1 MLALPSLGFS
11 TAASAEEMHVVIVR
25 STENG
30 CEPLCTEW
38 IAAQGEITSE
48 TDDAFRAVFKKL
60 GKRRLPVVITSPG
73 GDVDAAIA
81 IGRMIRERR
90 IDVVVGRTEF
100 RGCNPKD
107 QKCTLNE
114 GRGADYFGT
123 ATTSWAFC
131 DSACPLILAG
141 GQHRI
146 AQESARIGVHQVTRT
161 EIKTLT
167 TYKIEY
173 KIVNGKRKER
183 KTAIK
188 RKVIASRT
196 IPQMGSKIEKQ
207 LRSYLKSM
215 GVDPQLVDR
224 MKGTSADDISYL
236 SMEERAS
243 SKLTD
248 GTTPIFVLLNSSAC
262 KSFPASSYCRL
273 ITTDDV

>member
-1 MLALPSLGFS
+1 MLGFS
-11 TAASAEEMHVVIVR
+11 SAAFAEDMQVVVVR

-38 IAAQGEITSE
+38 ISAQGEITGK
-48 TDDAFRAVFKKL
+48 TDDAFRAMFKKL

-100 RGCNPKD
+100 RGCHPRDK
-107 QKCTLNE
+107 KCTFNE

-131 DSACPLILAG
+131 NSACPLVLAG

-146 AQESARIGVHQVTRT
+146 ARESARIGVHQVTRT
-161 EIKTLT
+161 EIETRT
-167 TYKIEY
+167 TYKTEY
-173 KIVNGKRKER
+173 RIVNGKRKESR
-183 KTAIK
+183 KAIN

-196 IPQMGSKIEKQ
+196 IPEMGSRIEKQ

-224 MKGTSADDISYL
+224 MKQTKASDISYL

-243 SKLTD
+243 TKLTD
-248 GTTPIFVLLNSSAC
+248 GTTPIFVILNSNAC
-262 KSFPASSYCRL
+262 KGFPASSHCRL